1 MSLLLTKR
9 CFLPS
14 RLLEEVLH
22 YINTVASSVEGNV
35 DKPTAKFWRV
45 LLNKSY
51 DMLDKVCLI
60 SRHVSSGTFL
70 LLLINMIITF
80 VGFLLG
86 LGLIFIGWSATWC
99 IIVLTH
105 LTTLITTAN
114 SLDRTTRGEKKNQE
128 CLFLLVSI
136 LLAGSSHFT
145 VCLVEKNGSWQH
157 FSLLSDKMI

>member
-114 SLDRTTRGEKKNQE
+114 SLDRTTRGEKKKSGM
-128 CLFLLVSI
+128 LVSSSQYSAGWKQSFHCLSGGEEWI
-136 LLAGSSHFT
+136 LAAFLT
-145 VCLVEKNGSWQH
+145 VK
-157 FSLLSDKMI
+157 